1 MTPSPVPREFFVQ
14 PTHMLARNLLGKVLM
29 LESAG
34 GRIVEVEAYQGPTD
48 RGAHSFGGR
57 RTARTEVMFG
67 EPGHAY
73 IYRIYGR
80 YDCVNVV
87 SAAAGRPEAILV
99 RALEPLAASVDEF
112 VRRRNC
118 PPGTHS
124 ARIPILTN
132 GPGRLTQ
139 ALGIDRSWNGHPL
152 WQEPFYIADDGVV
165 VPASDLRQGPRVG
178 IAYAGMAAEF
188 PWRYWIAGN
197 PFVSRP

>member
-1 MTPSPVPREFFVQ
+1 MKLSPVPREFFVQ
-14 PTHMLARNLLGKVLM
+14 PTHVLARSLLGKL
-29 LESAG
+29 LLLGNAG

-87 SAAAGRPEAILV
+87 SAAPDRPEAILV
-99 RALEPLAASVDEF
+99 RALEPLTSSVEEF

-118 PPGTHS
+118 PPS
-124 ARIPILTN
+124 AGMHNLTN

-139 ALGIDRSWNGHPL
+139 ALAIDRSWNGHPL
-152 WQEPFYIADDGVV
+152 WQEPFYIAEDGVV
-165 VPASDLRQGPRVG
+165 IPASNLRQGPRIG
-178 IAYAGMAAEF
+178 IAYAGAAAEF

-197 PFVSRP
+197 PFVSRR

>member
-1 MTPSPVPREFFVQ
+1 MILRPVRRQFFLQ
-14 PTHMLARNLLGKVLM
+14 PTHVLARSLLGKL
-29 LESAG
+29 LFLDNAG

-87 SAAAGRPEAILV
+87 SAALGCPEAILL
-99 RALEPLAASVDEF
+99 RALEPLACIDDL

-118 PPGTHS
+118 PPRRLSVGM
-124 ARIPILTN
+124 RDLTN

-152 WQEPFYIADDGVV
+152 WQTPFYIADDGFV
-165 VPASDLRQGPRVG
+165 VPAANIRQGPRIG
-178 IAYAGMAAEF
+178 IGYAGSAAEF

-197 PFVSRP
+197 SFVSRR